1 MRVESMLSWMKK
13 ARREDGASILE
24 LALVLGILGPL
35 LVLGTLEISVFAY
48 ASIELV
54 DATHAAAAYAA
65 QYYILNSDTELPTQ
79 AQVTAAAT
87 NDAPELVGML
97 KSGTSF
103 TATMATGCGTGTATT
118 GDTIPTCSGGTLP
131 YVQVT
136 GTATVVPIAQYLG
149 MTSLTMTSKTKIDLV
164 N

>member
-1 MRVESMLSWMKK
+1 MFRRMKK
-13 ARREDGASILE
+13 MRREEGTSMVE

-35 LVLGTLEISVFAY
+35 LLLGTAELSVLVY
-48 ASIELV
+48 ASIELT

-65 QYYILNSDTELPTQ
+65 QYYIANSGSGLPTQ
-79 AQVTAAAT
+79 TQVTAAAT
-87 NDAPELVGML
+87 NDAPELLGML

-103 TATMATGCGTGTATT
+103 NATMATGCGTGSATT
-118 GDTIPTCSGGTLP
+118 GNSVPSCGSNLP

-136 GTATVVPIAQYLG
+136 STVTVVPLFQYLKIS
-149 MTSLTMTSKTKIDLV
+149 SLTMTSKAQVNLV